1 MANATPLQKQV
12 SISKEMKEKNIG
24 KQAAMSRVLH
34 RRLIS
39 SWTCWGR
46 RSWPHYGFMTGNK
59 NFVSHTGEYIFRM
72 LTFQQAVTADFSTS
86 SKSSD
91 MVHRDISQ
99 YGDSRISEQAEKTRN
114 RLGYIIKETL
124 KYRGLSKVEKLP
136 LLCRPYSGDKLSRV
150 IWTTLSFPTCGF
162 YLKTRKLP
170 QISSVLSQN
179 EGEKDKRYINQ
190 SF

>member
-1 MANATPLQKQV
+1 MWERERDGNSGSPPHLYIV
-12 SISKEMKEKNIG
+12 RISDAFILLFFLFLCSVLIIG
-24 KQAAMSRVLH
+24 GWR
-34 RRLIS
+34 
-39 SWTCWGR
+39 TCLK
-46 RSWPHYGFMTGNK
+46 TK
-59 NFVSHTGEYIFRM
+59 
-72 LTFQQAVTADFSTS
+72 VTLFPSALRGKGASTDFSTS

-99 YGDSRISEQAEKTRN
+99 YGDSGISEQAEKTRN

-124 KYRGLSKVEKLP
+124 KCRGLSKVEKLP
-136 LLCRPYSGDKLSRV
+136 LLCRPYSRDKLSRA

-170 QISSVLSQN
+170 QISSALSQN